1 MVVGFDK
8 FKEYFESFRDEFII
22 IGGTAVQM
30 VCGEAVAH
38 PRVTKDIDVLVVSE
52 RMTPAFS
59 AAFHAFLSAG
69 RYSCYVSK
77 NGKPHFYRFVNPKT
91 AGFPEMIE
99 LLSSTELDGDKSFM
113 ALPDVSDDS
122 MSAIV
127 LDRSYYEYAIKHST
141 QDYGLPCLTREALIV
156 FKAAAYMNLLE
167 EYRRTN
173 DPLRLHDTKK
183 HRRDVFMLV
192 ADLEVYARADA
203 PADIQERMRQ
213 FIEVWNPANQEWP
226 DVLASL
232 GLRRDADPLPR
243 INAFRRLFEMTV
255 MS

>member
-1 MVVGFDK
+1 MW
-8 FKEYFESFRDEFII
+8 
-22 IGGTAVQM
+22 
-30 VCGEAVAH
+30 
-38 PRVTKDIDVLVVSE
+38 
-52 RMTPAFS
+52 
-59 AAFHAFLSAG
+59 
-69 RYSCYVSK
+69 
-77 NGKPHFYRFVNPKT
+77 
-91 AGFPEMIE
+91 
-99 LLSSTELDGDKSFM
+99 
-113 ALPDVSDDS
+113 
-122 MSAIV
+122 
-127 LDRSYYEYAIKHST
+127 
-141 QDYGLPCLTREALIV
+141 DYGLPCLTREALIV

-192 ADLEVYARADA
+192 ADLEVDARADA

-226 DVLASL
+226 DVPASL